1 MTDSPAPTR
10 PRRILVVR
18 WGVPRPDTNSAD
30 RRLVNLLRLMCRCH
44 HVVLCCPTSEPA
56 EDLLVSQRYADQ
68 LRELGVRVPT
78 LKTAEFDRFWF
89 HRNISKRSYDVIFF
103 EYWKAAWGHLA
114 IARACQPWAKL
125 IVDSVDVHFLRETAE
140 MDFRPLGPDQRATV
154 SRNQQQELETYRGA
168 DAVVVVTA
176 EDQEALAAYP
186 GMPKPYRLPNI
197 VPIRDRSPGPRRP
210 EILFVGGFNHT
221 PNIDGIVWFVQEA
234 WPTVKAAVPEAEL
247 TIVGNRPTPEVQALG
262 QVAGVTVVGYVPE
275 TDPYLDRAAVVIA
288 PLRYG
293 AGMKGKVTEAL
304 ACGAAVVTT
313 TIGNQGFGAVSNEHL
328 LVGDVRRNSPLKWSP
343 CCATR
348 RVLSGWAKRA
358 ATSWRGI
365 CAGGGGPR
373 LGASGGGGR
382 ESGPAN
388 AWPASPLVVRCRRLR
403 RPASSPSAASL
414 AADQKSVEK
423 PPAVPAQAVRPLTLN
438 QRCERP

>member
-10 PRRILVVR
+10 PRRILVVC

-30 RRLVNLLRLMCRCH
+30 RRLVGLLRLMCRCH

-186 GMPKPYRLPNI
+186 GMPKLYRLPNI

-313 TIGNQGFGAVSNEHL
+313 TISNQGFGAVSNEHL
-328 LVGDVRRNSPLKWSP
+328 LVGDAPAEFAAQVVALLRDSS
-343 CCATR
+343 
-348 RVLSGWAKRA
+348 RA
-358 ATSWRGI
+358 E
-365 CAGGGGPR
+365 R
-373 LGASGGGGR
+373 LGQAGRDLVARIWRRRWWATTWSVWWRRSRVRSSQRLASKSARGAM
-382 ESGPAN
+382 S
-388 AWPASPLVVRCRRLR
+388 PASPPSKQSVCR
-403 RPASSPSAASL
+403 
-414 AADQKSVEK
+414 
-423 PPAVPAQAVRPLTLN
+423 
-438 QRCERP
+438 